1 MKLSSII
8 LKIAEKMDGQR
19 SLNASLHVLRGKR
32 SGQTLQDVDYFSV
45 KPYFSILSKLS
56 DSTFTEAITSLQR
69 SELINETEGLVT
81 VTEKGRQLAK
91 ELREY
96 HFDGWQYR
104 GREEIFF
111 LRLVLLVQTL
121 SQLRN
126 SRNSFYPI
134 TNDRKIQQFV
144 KKILRSLQDTRQNS
158 ARSFAEELLL
168 AVEMTGISDLQA
180 SLLTH
185 RLTGAEATGWTWEQL
200 EECTGEDADSL
211 QLEFLEAIHRL
222 ITVSE
227 CEKAA
232 ETLPILNQLASGI
245 RIESPLT
252 DSTAITK
259 RLFDQGLPMEEIA
272 LIRRLKLNT
281 IEDHITEIA
290 TNDDNFPIL
299 RFVDQADIEAVQQ
312 EIKKSE
318 VKRLRILKE
327 KFSHLSY
334 FQLRLILSTTK
345 GELV

>member
-45 KPYFSILSKLS
+45 KPYFSILPKLG
-56 DSTFTEAITSLQR
+56 DSTFAEAVSSLHHAGMI
-69 SELINETEGLVT
+69 SESEGIVT
-81 VTEKGRQLAK
+81 VSEKGKRKAK
-91 ELREY
+91 ELPPFQ
-96 HFDGWQYR
+96 FDGWHYR

-111 LRLVLLVQTL
+111 LRMVLLVQTL

-126 SRNSFYPI
+126 SQNSFHPI

-144 KKILRSLQDTRQNS
+144 KEVLRSLQDTRPNS
-158 ARSFAEELLL
+158 ARFFADELLL
-168 AVEMTGISDLQA
+168 ALKMTGISDLQA
-180 SLLTH
+180 AVLCH
-185 RLTGAEATGWTWEQL
+185 RLTGVSASGWTWEQL
-200 EECTGEDADSL
+200 EESTGETVASL
-211 QLEFLEAIHRL
+211 QLEYLEALHRL

-227 CEKAA
+227 STDA
-232 ETLPILNQLASGI
+232 EERLPILHMLVKDI
-245 RIESPLT
+245 RIKTPLT

-259 RLFDQGLPMEEIA
+259 KLFDQGLPIDEIA
-272 LIRRLKLNT
+272 IVRQLKVNT

-290 TNDDNFPIL
+290 TNDRNFPIL
-299 RFVDQADIEAVQQ
+299 RFVGRDDQLAVQH
-312 EIKKSE
+312 EVRRND
-318 VKRLRILKE
+318 VKRLRFLKE
-327 KFSHLSY
+327 KFPHLSY